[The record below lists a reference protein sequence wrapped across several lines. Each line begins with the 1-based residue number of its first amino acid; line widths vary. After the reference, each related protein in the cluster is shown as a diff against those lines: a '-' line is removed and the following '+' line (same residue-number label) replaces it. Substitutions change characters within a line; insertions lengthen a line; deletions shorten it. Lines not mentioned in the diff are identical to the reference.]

1 MSDGGV
7 KIVKMGAESSPAPTP
22 RPKASKKKQQQTAKK
37 SMKTFPRGILKRGGG
52 KTGRSGVKI
61 EGVRD
66 PAKSPPVRKSTL
78 RILTDKGV
86 EHRRQKIRKTVRNM
100 PSHKVR
106 ETLAKSGVKIHPK
119 TPDHLAKEILEGGME
134 AGFISSG

>member
-1 MSDGGV
+1 MSEV
-7 KIVKMGAESSPAPTP
+7 KIVKMGDTAPPT
-22 RPKASKKKQQQTAKK
+22 STGGKKKVAKAPSSRK
-37 SMKTFPRGILKRGGG
+37 SMRTFPRGILKKGGAK
-52 KTGRSGVKI
+52 KTSKVAI

-66 PAKSPPVRKSTL
+66 PAKSPPLRKSTL

-86 EHRRQKIRKTVRNM
+86 EKKRHNIRKTVRNM

-106 ETLAKSGVKIHPK
+106 ETLAKSGIKVHPK